1 MTLECRVRPNGWT
14 EPETLRIAARSTSD
28 GDVVFEASA
37 DQLDVTIPASGT
49 FTVRFDLQMN
59 VQRGIYLIE
68 CHAWDRMMGR
78 VSFTGPAA
86 NVDVRDGI
94 PFSGIAQL
102 NARAIVASSAKATGE
117 STPRT
122 Q

>member
-1 MTLECRVRPNGWT
+1 MQCRVRDDGWT
-14 EPETLRIAARSTSD
+14 EPETVRIAVRSTAD
-28 GDVVFEASA
+28 GEVVFEASS
-37 DQLDVTIPASGT
+37 DQLGAAIPVSGA
-49 FTVRFDLQMN
+49 FTVQFELQMN

-94 PFSGIAQL
+94 PFTGIAQL
-102 NARAIVASSAKATGE
+102 NARAAIVPGVSTTGT
-117 STPRT
+117 SMPNTP
-122 Q
+122 